1 VMLTR
6 QTGSSDPMA
15 DEHTSLRALTFD
27 VFGTVVDWRGSIAR
41 EAEEILGPAG
51 FRLDWHAFAERWRAR
66 YQPAMEAVRSGQR
79 PWTILDVLH
88 HENLLDTLVEF
99 DVGGLAPQ
107 TIEHLNRAWHRLD
120 PWPDAVAGLGRLKR
134 RYILATQS
142 NGNVALIVNMAKRAN
157 LPWDVI
163 LGAEVVG
170 AYKPLPQSYQRAVR
184 MLGLE
189 PGACMMTAA
198 HNDDLIAARG
208 CGLRTAFV
216 ARPLEYGPN
225 QHKDLRA
232 EHTFDLVANNLL
244 DLADQLGC

>member
-1 VMLTR
+1 MHD
-6 QTGSSDPMA
+6 SHA
-15 DEHTSLRALTFD
+15 DIRALTFD

-41 EAEEILGPAG
+41 EAEELLGAAG

-88 HENLLDTLVEF
+88 HENLLATLTEF
-99 DVGGLAPQ
+99 GVGDLPPETVG
-107 TIEHLNRAWHRLD
+107 HLNRAWHRLD
-120 PWPDAVAGLGRLKR
+120 PWPEAVAGLNRLKR

-142 NGNVALIVNMAKRAN
+142 NGNVALIVNMAKRAG

-184 MLGLE
+184 MLGLAPDE
-189 PGACMMTAA
+189 CMMTAA

-225 QHKDLRA
+225 QREDLRA
-232 EHTFDLVANNLL
+232 EHAFDVVADSLL